1 MTRRVAKRGRK
12 RDERLPNGSTIYWS
26 RRFGDGRY
34 ASGGIRWR
42 VPVRCGRCGQMR
54 EVDTSTAMKSNFTG
68 LCHACATFKV
78 QISRSTLEHLY
89 HEENL
94 TQREIAERLGC
105 VHHTAVARRMI
116 EHGIKA
122 RPQTNASRTLVP
134 EEVLQQWSPELA
146 YVVGL
151 VVTDGNLEKR
161 RGNVVSFSS
170 TDHQLIET
178 YQQCLGVS
186 AHVVTTTDRR
196 PGRLPRHQVTVSDPA
211 YRRFL
216 EDVGLT
222 PAKTKERTLGALK
235 VPDEFFRD
243 FLRGAIDGSIFVRTD
258 KRWPHSHRLVVS
270 LTSVCRPFLVWVR
283 DTIVRLVAVENTVR
297 QTERAFTLTFTGTKA
312 RRLLSWLY
320 YAPDLPCLQRKRA
333 VWEAYMRGY

>member
-1 MTRRVAKRGRK
+1 M
-12 RDERLPNGSTIYWS
+12 
-26 RRFGDGRY
+26 F
-34 ASGGIRWR
+34 
-42 VPVRCGRCGQMR
+42 
-54 EVDTSTAMKSNFTG
+54 
-68 LCHACATFKV
+68 
-78 QISRSTLEHLY
+78 QIPRSTLEHLY
-89 HEENL
+89 CEEGL
-94 TQREIAERLGC
+94 TQREIAERLGSNPTT
-105 VHHTAVARRMI
+105 VGKRMKEYGIEAQPPAHVLKTAV
-116 EHGIKA
+116 
-122 RPQTNASRTLVP
+122 PD
-134 EEVLQQWSPELA
+134 EVLHRWSPELA

-151 VVTDGNLEKR
+151 VTAEGNLKKVHR
-161 RGNVVSFSS
+161 NTVSFPS
-170 TDHQLIET
+170 TDRELIET
-178 YQQCLGVS
+178 YQRCLGVS
-186 AHVVTTTDRR
+186 LHVYTQHR
-196 PGRLPRHQVTVSDPA
+196 PGCLPRHQVTLSGPA
-211 YRRFL
+211 YRGFL
-216 EDVGLT
+216 EGVGLT